1 MPTVKTYGQR
11 QVMLAPIP
19 GVRKQAHLTAEA
31 LGAGTEVAKSR
42 ASEEMGAF
50 GATAAR
56 IGLQQYAEIREQGQ
70 KYQQSVQRLELS
82 NQMSQ
87 WKSQQLFTPGT
98 GALYQEG
105 KNSFHLPEEVGG
117 EFDQYTGELE
127 ATISDPETR
136 LWFANQKL
144 QEGAQIDLTLR
155 RHVLGESQKYE
166 AEQTQA
172 LKQNKANEA
181 IVNALDESAVTR
193 SINDGV
199 LAIQEHAGRM
209 GQSPDAIK
217 DQVRDYQSAVLTG
230 VIDRLITND
239 QTTTAQKR
247 FTDAKEAGLLDG
259 KALDHLEKALDT
271 ATTAK
276 TGLDASTDLWR
287 QYGPKADTDPIN
299 LDAMED
305 AAREQFKDDPKA
317 LDATTKYLRERK
329 AAVDASRQ
337 DRLEQRAGTLWT
349 SASQGASLAD
359 IQRTPEYRALP
370 GKQQAAISDYIVS
383 RAEHDANRKYADEGR
398 AYTERQRAQS
408 TLEQRGWTR
417 YWELSDPRTLSKMSD
432 NGLQMLRGELGDEHV
447 NRLLEQKRK
456 LEGGT
461 EKVHA
466 ATIDD
471 DLFKTIAQSAGL
483 KAYGSSTDEQKGMLG
498 QLKNAVETEI
508 DREQQRTGKPLTRD
522 EKERVMQK
530 VIDPKV
536 MLHYSLW
543 PDESRIAATV
553 TNADDRARA
562 YVPLANVPPMALSQF
577 LNYARGLSPDLQH
590 MPEPELRSRFSD
602 RIQHAYA
609 LRMMGATR
617 AEIEAAM
624 KGQ

>member
-1 MPTVKTYGQR
+1 MGQ
-11 QVMLAPIP
+11 
-19 GVRKQAHLTAEA
+19 
-31 LGAGTEVAKSR
+31 
-42 ASEEMGAF
+42 F

-56 IGLQQYAEIREQGQ
+56 IGINEYAQIREQGQ
-70 KYQQSVQRLELS
+70 KYQQSVQRLELQ
-82 NQMSQ
+82 NQVAQ
-87 WKSQQLFTPGT
+87 WKSQRLFTPGT
-98 GALYQEG
+98 GALAQEG
-105 KNSFHLPEEVGG
+105 KNSFHLPEEVGA
-117 EFDQYTGELE
+117 EFDDYTGELE
-127 ATISDPETR
+127 ATITDPETR

-166 AEQTQA
+166 AAQTQA
-172 LKQNKANEA
+172 LLENKANAA
-181 IVNALDESAVTR
+181 IVDALDAPAVTR
-193 SINDGV
+193 SINEGI
-199 LAIQEHAGRM
+199 LAIQQHAGRM

-370 GKQQAAISDYIVS
+370 GKQQAAIADYVVG
-383 RAEHDANRKYADEGR
+383 RAERDANRKYADEGR
-398 AYTERQRAQS
+398 AYTQQQRAQT
-408 TLEQRGWTR
+408 TLEQRGWTQ
-417 YWELSDPRTLSKMSD
+417 YWQLSDPRTLDKMSE
-432 NGLQMLRGELGDEHV
+432 NSLQMLRGDLGDEHV
-447 NRLLEQKRK
+447 NRLLSEKRK
-456 LEGGT
+456 LGASED
-461 EKVHA
+461 KVRA
-466 ATIDD
+466 AMIDD
-471 DLFKTIAQSAGL
+471 DLFKTTAQNAGL
-483 KAYGSSTDEQKGMLG
+483 KAYGESSDEQKGVLG

-522 EKERVMQK
+522 EKQRLMQG
-530 VIDPKV
+530 VIDQKV

-543 PDESRIAATV
+543 PDENRIAATV

-562 YVPLANVPPMALSQF
+562 YVPLANIPPVAMSEA
-577 LNYARGLSPDLQH
+577 LNYARSLSPELQR
-590 MPEPELRSRFSD
+590 MPEAELRSRFGD

-609 LRMMGATR
+609 LRQMGATR
-617 AEIEAAM
+617 AQVEAAM